1 MLSDVKEVTRL
12 TCWRV
17 PGIAGEEEGCTSAWM
32 VREGFSEEAV
42 YERRS
47 LQIAGEDRGVAG
59 TEGQLGGGTE
69 AEHGE

>member
-1 MLSDVKEVTRL
+1 
-12 TCWRV
+12 
-17 PGIAGEEEGCTSAWM
+17 M

-42 YERRS
+42 YEQRS

-59 TEGQLGGGTE
+59 TEGHLGGGTE